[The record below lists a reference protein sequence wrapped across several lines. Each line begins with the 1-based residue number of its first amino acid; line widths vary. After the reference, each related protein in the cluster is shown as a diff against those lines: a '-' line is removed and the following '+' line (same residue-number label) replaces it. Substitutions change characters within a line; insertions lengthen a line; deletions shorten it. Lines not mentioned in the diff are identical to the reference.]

1 MQLCSRSD
9 RCFPDEE
16 AVETVKTILKRGGDV
31 EIRRKGDGYI
41 ILEVTKKIKY
51 PT

>member
-1 MQLCSRSD
+1 MYQ
-9 RCFPDEE
+9 PDLEKSLPIIRE
-16 AVETVKTILKRGGDV
+16 IIKKGNDV

-51 PT
+51 HGD